1 MEIRANGKLLL
12 TGEYLVTKGAKA
24 LAMPLKY
31 GQSLFVSPNENPRT
45 LIWDSYEIDDIWFR
59 AEIDIFD
66 FEVKSTS
73 DQVLSDRLI
82 EILQVIKDLKGSEF
96 YILANKHLTTRS
108 NFNFFLGLGSSST
121 LLSLLA
127 QYFDIDIFD
136 LSDNTFG
143 GSGYDVACA
152 TAKSPILY
160 QNTDEGREVEE
171 VNYNPFYKNQI
182 LFVYLGNKM
191 NSRSSLS
198 SFNSLDRCK
207 DEDVLAFN
215 TITERWLKSEFIEEI
230 EDLIYESEDRL
241 AYLLNTKTVKELS
254 FGDYPHSVKS
264 LGAWGG
270 DMVLATCRD
279 RNEATKYFK
288 SKGHPVVY
296 TFEEMINS
304 HKVLS

>member
-31 GQSLFVSPNENPRT
+31 GQSLFVAPNDNPRT

-82 EILQVIKDLKGSEF
+82 EILEVIKKIKGSDF
-96 YILANKHLTTRS
+96 FIMANKHLTTRS

-127 QYFDIDIFD
+127 QYFDIEPFE

-152 TAKSPILY
+152 TAKGPILY
-160 QNTDEGREVEE
+160 QNTSEGRVIEE
-171 VNYNPFYKNQI
+171 VNYNPFYKENL

-207 DEDVLAFN
+207 DEDIKAFSS
-215 TITERWLKSEFIEEI
+215 ITERWLKSEFLEEV
-230 EDLIYESEDRL
+230 EDLVFESEDRL
-241 AYLLNTKTVKELS
+241 SYLLNSKTVKELS
-254 FGDYPHSVKS
+254 FNDYQYSVKS

-279 RNEATKYFK
+279 RNEAINYFK

-296 TFEEMINS
+296 TFQDMISSNT
-304 HKVLS
+304 VLS

>member
-160 QNTDEGREVEE
+160 QNTEEGREVEE

-207 DEDVLAFN
+207 DGDVLAFN

-254 FGDYPHSVKS
+254 FDDYPHSVKS

-279 RNEATKYFK
+279 RNEAMKYFK

>member
-45 LIWDSYEIDDIWFR
+45 LIWDSYEIDEIWFR

-96 YILANKHLTTRS
+96 FILANKHLTTRS

-152 TAKSPILY
+152 TSKGPIIY
-160 QNTDEGREVEE
+160 QNTDHGREVEE
-171 VNYNPFYKNQI
+171 VNYNPFYKDNI

-198 SFNSLDRCK
+198 SFNSLNRCK
-207 DEDVLAFN
+207 EEDVQAFN
-215 TITERWLKSEFIEEI
+215 EITERWLKAEFIEEI
-230 EDLIYESEDRL
+230 EDLIFESEDRL
-241 AYLLNTKTVKELS
+241 SYLLNTKTVKETS
-254 FGDYPHSVKS
+254 FDDYPYSVKS

-270 DMVLATCRD
+270 DMVLATYRD
-279 RNEATKYFK
+279 RNEAVKYFK
-288 SKGHPVVY
+288 SKGHPVMY
-296 TFEEMINS
+296 TFQDMINS

>member
-31 GQSLFVSPNENPRT
+31 GQSLFVSQNENPRT
-45 LIWDSYEIDDIWFR
+45 LVWDSYEIDDIWFR

-66 FEVKSTS
+66 FEVISTS

-82 EILQVIKDLKGSEF
+82 EILEVIKKLKGSDF
-96 YILANKHLTTRS
+96 FILANKHLITRS
-108 NFNFFLGLGSSST
+108 NFKFFLGLGSSST

-152 TAKSPILY
+152 TANGPILY
-160 QNTDEGREVEE
+160 QNITGGREVEE
-171 VNYNPFYKNQI
+171 VNYNPFYKDKL

-207 DEDVLAFN
+207 EEDIQAFN
-215 TITERWLKSEFIEEI
+215 NITDRWLKTGFVEEI
-230 EDLIYESEDRL
+230 EDLIFESEDRL
-241 AYLLNTKTVKELS
+241 SFLLNSKTVKENNFS
-254 FGDYPHSVKS
+254 DYEYSVKS

-270 DMVLATCRD
+270 DMVLATCRNRD
-279 RNEATKYFK
+279 EAKNYFK

-296 TFEEMINS
+296 TFEEMINNN
-304 HKVLS
+304 KVLS